1 MKEWVRGHKHGLAVG
16 GIVCCLLVC
25 GALLLKIHAAGSRA
39 IVLPQ
44 AASQTE
50 AVDTF
55 AAYQTRRD
63 EERKTDRAALEKLL
77 ERNDLD
83 TASRQDATATLARIV
98 DWNEQELALE
108 GALTKSRLS
117 PCIAVRSEGMV
128 TVVTDRAELSEGESA
143 LLLTLCETH
152 CGVSPEG
159 VKVICTG
166 KKVQ

>member
-77 ERNDLD
+77 ESYLLRKFQKMIFMNLSLILNFMAD
-83 TASRQDATATLARIV
+83 T
-98 DWNEQELALE
+98 
-108 GALTKSRLS
+108 LS
-117 PCIAVRSEGMV
+117 LVHQW
-128 TVVTDRAELSEGESA
+128 L
-143 LLLTLCETH
+143 
-152 CGVSPEG
+152 
-159 VKVICTG
+159 
-166 KKVQ
+166 